1 MCLSL
6 RVQGVFC
13 DEGSPADGG
22 QLPFFGF
29 AHVQLFFAKI
39 FLRMVS
45 GINTSKLRKN
55 SSSKKEL

>member
-29 AHVQLFFAKI
+29 AHVQLFFAKRGEEP
-39 FLRMVS
+39 FVKS
-45 GINTSKLRKN
+45 CQ
-55 SSSKKEL
+55 